1 MFFICGI
8 LIVKN
13 IKIYNNKILFN
24 KIKLNSLNIPIFA
37 LFFMIPVMGLYIIFY
52 ILSKEISPP
61 NLYVNEHY
69 LCTVAA
75 YGHRNLVKPLRM
87 GYRHGHKI
95 IVNRQLLV
103 ANAFENLLEE
113 KLPNLHK
120 IIRNF
125 YDKYG
130 FPIAKLINTKIKSDI
145 VYFLM
150 KSLEYFFVFI
160 LKNNIT

>member
-1 MFFICGI
+1 
-8 LIVKN
+8 
-13 IKIYNNKILFN
+13 
-24 KIKLNSLNIPIFA
+24 
-37 LFFMIPVMGLYIIFY
+37 
-52 ILSKEISPP
+52 
-61 NLYVNEHY
+61 
-69 LCTVAA
+69 
-75 YGHRNLVKPLRM
+75 M